1 MQGFLYGLVS
11 GSFPWLCQDS
21 EELQGRSMLWVLRA
35 SLWVS
40 WLRVRLRVP
49 TRILDQF
56 RRSVEVGMK
65 MGAIMNERERT
76 MYLAQNYQ
84 KTLNPEP

>member
-1 MQGFLYGLVS
+1 
-11 GSFPWLCQDS
+11 
-21 EELQGRSMLWVLRA
+21 MLWVLRA